1 VIVDRVRAAV
11 RAAWRLGF
19 DTYEQWRDHRTV
31 RLGAGIAY
39 YGLFALVPLL
49 ALALA
54 IAGLVISR
62 GDVQSYLTEQL
73 SDWLG
78 IDAEDIARA
87 LTDALDGTGTLTGLG
102 VLGAVS
108 LFLTASVLV
117 VAVQDAFNTIWERP
131 VRPGF
136 RHTVRRR
143 LVAFAV
149 IAGAGA
155 VVIASFVLNSVA
167 GLIARVMPNASFV
180 EPLQEVIGAAGSWAL
195 GVGVVTLLFRC
206 LTDAHIPWPAAFVGG
221 VATAG
226 ALALSTVLIGAY
238 LQRYAA
244 SSLVGV
250 TGSIFLVLLW
260 IFFVGQIVLVGAEFT
275 RVLVLRGIGTDVSS
289 SPPVASARGDR
300 EPGVGPGHD
309 ATVDVD
315 H

>member
-1 VIVDRVRAAV
+1 MIVDRVRTIV
-11 RAAWRLGF
+11 RAIWALVF
-19 DTYEQWRDHRTV
+19 DTYEQWRDHRTI

-54 IAGLVISR
+54 IAGLVVSR
-62 GDVQSYLTEQL
+62 GDVQSYLAEQL

-78 IDAEDIARA
+78 IDAQDVARS
-87 LTDALDGTGTLTGLG
+87 LTEVLDGTGALAGLG

-131 VRPGF
+131 VRPGL
-136 RHTVRRR
+136 RQTVMRR

-167 GLIARVMPNASFV
+167 GLISRLMPDASFV
-180 EPLQEVIGAAGSWAL
+180 EPLEELFGAAASWAL
-195 GVGVVTLLFRC
+195 GVGVVTLLFRY
-206 LTDAHIPWPAAFVGG
+206 LTDARVPWRSALAGG
-221 VATAG
+221 AVTAG
-226 ALALSTVLIGAY
+226 VLALSTALIGAY

-250 TGSIFLVLLW
+250 TGSVFLVLLW
-260 IFFVGQIVLVGAEFT
+260 IFFVGQIVLAGAEFT
-275 RVLVLRGIGTDVSS
+275 RVLVLRGIGADAWSA
-289 SPPVASARGDR
+289 ASAGGDG
-300 EPGVGPGHD
+300 EAGVAPGDD
-309 ATVDVD
+309 APVDVD

>member
-1 VIVDRVRAAV
+1 MIVDRVRTAV
-11 RAAWRLGF
+11 RAAWTLGF
-19 DTYEQWRDHRTV
+19 DTYEQWRDHRTI

-39 YGLFALVPLL
+39 YGLFALVPFL

-62 GDVQSYLTEQL
+62 GDVQSYLAEQI

-78 IDAEDIARA
+78 IDADDIARA
-87 LTDALDGTGTLTGLG
+87 LTDALDSTGTLTGLG
-102 VLGAVS
+102 ILGAVS

-136 RHTVRRR
+136 RHTVIRR

-167 GLIARVMPNASFV
+167 GLITRLMPEAAFV
-180 EPLQEVIGAAGSWAL
+180 EPFEELFGAVTSWAL
-195 GVGVVTLLFRC
+195 GIGVVTLLFRY
-206 LTDAHIPWPAAFVGG
+206 LTDAHVPWPAALAGG
-221 VATAG
+221 ATTAG
-226 ALALSTVLIGAY
+226 VLALSTTLISAY
-238 LQRYAA
+238 LRRYAA

-250 TGSIFLVLLW
+250 TGSVFLVLVW
-260 IFFVGQIVLVGAEFT
+260 IFLVGQIVLAGAEFT
-275 RVLVLRGIGTDVSS
+275 RVLVLRGLGSEV
-289 SPPVASARGDR
+289 PPESAGGDG
-300 EPGVGPGHD
+300 ETGAGPGD
-309 ATVDVD
+309 DTAVDVD
-315 H
+315 R

>member
-1 VIVDRVRAAV
+1 MIVDRVRAAV
-11 RAAWRLGF
+11 RAAWTLGF
-19 DTYEQWRDHRTV
+19 DTYEQWRDHRTI

-62 GDVQSYLTEQL
+62 DDVQSYLTEQL
-73 SDWLG
+73 SEWLG
-78 IDAEDIARA
+78 IDAHDIARA

-102 VLGAVS
+102 ILGAVS

-136 RHTVRRR
+136 RHSVMRR

-155 VVIASFVLNSVA
+155 VVIASFVLNSIA
-167 GLIARVMPNASFV
+167 GVITRLMPEASFV
-180 EPLQEVIGAAGSWAL
+180 ESLEEVFGAAASWAL
-195 GVGVVTLLFRC
+195 GVGVVTLLFRS
-206 LTDAHIPWPAAFVGG
+206 LTDAHVPWRAAIVGG
-221 VATAG
+221 AVTAG

-250 TGSIFLVLLW
+250 TGSVFLVLLW

-275 RVLVLRGIGTDVSS
+275 RVLVLRGVGADVSS
-289 SPPVASARGDR
+289 AASAARDG
-300 EPGVGPGHD
+300 EAGVGPGED

-315 H
+315 R

>member
-1 VIVDRVRAAV
+1 MIVDRVRTAV
-11 RAAWRLGF
+11 RAAWVLGL

-78 IDAEDIARA
+78 IDADDIARA

-136 RHTVRRR
+136 RHTVMRR

-167 GLIARVMPNASFV
+167 GLITRLMPDAAFV
-180 EPLQEVIGAAGSWAL
+180 ESFEELFGAATSWAL
-195 GVGVVTLLFRC
+195 GVGVVTLLFRY
-206 LTDAHIPWPAAFVGG
+206 LTDARVPWPAALAGG
-221 VATAG
+221 AATAG
-226 ALALSTVLIGAY
+226 VLALSTTLISAY
-238 LQRYAA
+238 LRRYAA
-244 SSLVGV
+244 TSLVGV
-250 TGSIFLVLLW
+250 TGSVFLVLVW
-260 IFFVGQIVLVGAEFT
+260 IFLVGQIVLAGAEFT
-275 RVLVLRGIGTDVSS
+275 RVLVLRGLGVDV
-289 SPPVASARGDR
+289 PAASAGGDG
-300 EPGVGPGHD
+300 ETGAGPGND
-309 ATVDVD
+309 ATVDID
-315 H
+315 R

>member
-1 VIVDRVRAAV
+1 VIVDRVRASV
-11 RAAWRLGF
+11 RAAWTLGF

-62 GDVQSYLTEQL
+62 GDVQSYLSEQL

-78 IDAEDIARA
+78 IDADDIARA
-87 LTDALDGTGTLTGLG
+87 LTDALEGTGTLTGLG
-102 VLGAVS
+102 ILGAVS

-117 VAVQDAFNTIWERP
+117 VAVQDAFDTIWGRP
-131 VRPGF
+131 VRPGI
-136 RHTVRRR
+136 RHTVMRR
-143 LVAFAV
+143 LVALAV

-155 VVIASFVLNSVA
+155 VVVVSFVLNAVT
-167 GLIARVMPNASFV
+167 GLVGRLIPGASNI
-180 EPLQEVIGAAGSWAL
+180 ESLEEVLGAAASWAL
-195 GVGVVTLLFRC
+195 GIGVVALLFRY
-206 LTDAHIPWPAAFVGG
+206 LTDAHVPWPAALAGG
-221 VATAG
+221 AATAG

-238 LQRYAA
+238 LRRYAA

-250 TGSIFLVLLW
+250 TGSVFLVLLW

-275 RVLVLRGIGTDVSS
+275 RVLVLRGLGVDA
-289 SPPVASARGDR
+289 SPSTSAGGDG
-300 EPGVGPGHD
+300 EAGVGPGHD
-309 ATVDVD
+309 AAVDVD
-315 H
+315 R

>member
-1 VIVDRVRAAV
+1 VIVDRVRAAP
-11 RAAWRLGF
+11 RAVWTLGF
-19 DTYEQWRDHRTV
+19 DTYEQWRDHRTI

-62 GDVQSYLTEQL
+62 GDVQAYLAEHL
-73 SDWLG
+73 SEWLG
-78 IDAEDIARA
+78 IDADDIARA
-87 LTDALDGTGTLTGLG
+87 LTDVLDGTGTLTGLG
-102 VLGAVS
+102 VVGAIS
-108 LFLTASVLV
+108 LLLTASVLV
-117 VAVQDAFNTIWERP
+117 IAVQDAFNTIWERP

-136 RHTVRRR
+136 RYTVMRR

-149 IAGAGA
+149 IAGAGV
-155 VVIASFVLNSVA
+155 VVIASFVLNAVA
-167 GLIARVMPNASFV
+167 GLIGRLVPGASFV
-180 EPLQEVIGAAGSWAL
+180 ESLEELFGAATSWAL
-195 GVGVVTLLFRC
+195 TVGVVTLLFRV
-206 LTDAHIPWPAAFVGG
+206 LTDAHVPWRAALVGG
-221 VATAG
+221 AATAA

-260 IFFVGQIVLVGAEFT
+260 IFFVGQIVLAGAELT
-275 RVLVLRGIGTDVSS
+275 RVLVLRRIGVDARS
-289 SPPVASARGDR
+289 VASAGGDG
-300 EPGVGPGHD
+300 EAGAGPGDD

>member
-11 RAAWRLGF
+11 RAAWTLGF

-62 GDVQSYLTEQL
+62 GDVQSYLSEQL

-78 IDAEDIARA
+78 IDADDIARA

-102 VLGAVS
+102 ILSAVS
-108 LFLTASVLV
+108 LLLTASVLV

-136 RHTVRRR
+136 RHTVIRR
-143 LVAFAV
+143 LIAFAV

-167 GLIARVMPNASFV
+167 GLLVRLMPDAAFVDSF
-180 EPLQEVIGAAGSWAL
+180 EELFGAATSWAL
-195 GVGVVTLLFRC
+195 GVGVVTLLFRY
-206 LTDAHIPWPAAFVGG
+206 LTDAHVPWPSAIAGG
-221 VATAG
+221 AATAG
-226 ALALSTVLIGAY
+226 VLALSAVLIGAY

-250 TGSIFLVLLW
+250 TGSVFLVLLW
-260 IFFVGQIVLVGAEFT
+260 IFSVGQIVLVGAEFT
-275 RVLVLRGIGTDVSS
+275 RVLALRGIGVGVSS
-289 SPPVASARGDR
+289 PSAGGDG
-300 EPGVGPGHD
+300 ETGVGPGDD
-309 ATVDVD
+309 AAVDVD

>member
-1 VIVDRVRAAV
+1 MIVDRVRAAV
-11 RAAWRLGF
+11 RAAWDLGV
-19 DTYEQWRDHRTV
+19 DTYEQWRDHRTI

-78 IDAEDIARA
+78 IDADDIARA
-87 LTDALDGTGTLTGLG
+87 LTDALNGTGTLTGLG

-136 RHTVRRR
+136 RQTVMRR

-155 VVIASFVLNSVA
+155 VVIASFVLNSIA
-167 GLIARVMPNASFV
+167 GLITRLMPDAAFV
-180 EPLQEVIGAAGSWAL
+180 ESFEELFGAATSWAL
-195 GVGVVTLLFRC
+195 GLGVVTLLFRY
-206 LTDAHIPWPAAFVGG
+206 LTDARVPWQAALAGG
-221 VATAG
+221 AATAG
-226 ALALSTVLIGAY
+226 VLALSTTLISAY
-238 LQRYAA
+238 LRRYAA

-250 TGSIFLVLLW
+250 TGSVFLVLVW
-260 IFFVGQIVLVGAEFT
+260 IFLVGQIVLVGAEFT
-275 RVLVLRGIGTDVSS
+275 RVLVLRGLGADVS
-289 SPPVASARGDR
+289 PAASAGGDR
-300 EPGVGPGHD
+300 ESGVGPGDD
-309 ATVDVD
+309 AAVDVD
-315 H
+315 R

>member
-1 VIVDRVRAAV
+1 MIVDRVRASV
-11 RAAWRLGF
+11 RAVWALGF
-19 DTYEQWRDHRTV
+19 DTYEQWRDHRTI

-54 IAGLVISR
+54 IAGLVVSR
-62 GDVQSYLTEQL
+62 GDVQSYLAEQL

-78 IDAEDIARA
+78 IDAENVARA
-87 LTDALDGTGTLTGLG
+87 LTDVLDGTGTLAGLG
-102 VLGAVS
+102 VLGAAS

-131 VRPGF
+131 VRSGL
-136 RHTVRRR
+136 RQTVMRR

-167 GLIARVMPNASFV
+167 GLITRLMPDASFV
-180 EPLQEVIGAAGSWAL
+180 APLEELFGAATSWAL
-195 GVGVVTLLFRC
+195 GVGVVTLLFRY
-206 LTDAHIPWPAAFVGG
+206 LTDAHVPWPSAVAGG
-221 VATAG
+221 AVTAG

-238 LQRYAA
+238 LRRYAA

-250 TGSIFLVLLW
+250 TGSVFLVLLW
-260 IFFVGQIVLVGAEFT
+260 IYFVGQIVLAGAEFT
-275 RVLVLRGIGTDVSS
+275 RVLVLRGIGANDWSA
-289 SPPVASARGDR
+289 ASAGGDG
-300 EPGVGPGHD
+300 EAGAGPGDD
-309 ATVDVD
+309 ATVDVGR
-315 H
+315 

>member
-1 VIVDRVRAAV
+1 MIVDRVRDVA
-11 RAAWRLGF
+11 RGAWTLGF
-19 DTYEQWRDHRTV
+19 DTYEQWRDHRTI

-62 GDVQSYLTEQL
+62 GDVQSYLTDRISE
-73 SDWLG
+73 WLG
-78 IDAEDIARA
+78 IDAADVARA
-87 LTDALDGTGTLTGLG
+87 LTDTLDGTGTLTGLG
-102 VLGAVS
+102 VIGAVS

-117 VAVQDAFNTIWERP
+117 IAVQDAFNTIWERP
-131 VRPGF
+131 VRPGL
-136 RHTVRRR
+136 RHTVTRR

-155 VVIASFVLNSVA
+155 VVIASFVLNAVA
-167 GLIARVMPNASFV
+167 GLLGRLIPDAAFVASFEELFGLATSWV
-180 EPLQEVIGAAGSWAL
+180 LGA
-195 GVGVVTLLFRC
+195 GVVALLFHF
-206 LTDAHIPWPAAFVGG
+206 LTDAHIPWPSAIAGG
-221 VATAG
+221 AVTAG
-226 ALALSTVLIGAY
+226 MLAVGNVLVGAY

-275 RVLVLRGIGTDVSS
+275 RVLVLRGVGERRPGSS
-289 SPPVASARGDR
+289 LGRDG
-300 EPGVGPGHD
+300 EPGTGPSD
-309 ATVDVD
+309 DPAVDID
-315 H
+315 R

>member
-1 VIVDRVRAAV
+1 VIVDRVRAGV
-11 RAAWRLGF
+11 RAAWTLGF
-19 DTYEQWRDHRTV
+19 DTYEQWRDHRTI

-78 IDAEDIARA
+78 IDADDIARA

-102 VLGAVS
+102 ILSAVS
-108 LFLTASVLV
+108 LLLTASVLV

-131 VRPGF
+131 VQPGL
-136 RHTVRRR
+136 RHTVMRR

-155 VVIASFVLNSVA
+155 VVIASFVLNAVA
-167 GLIARVMPNASFV
+167 GLIGRLIPEAAFV
-180 EPLQEVIGAAGSWAL
+180 ESLEELFGAATSWAL
-195 GVGVVTLLFRC
+195 GVGVVTLLFRV
-206 LTDAHIPWPAAFVGG
+206 LTDADVPWRAALVGG
-221 VATAG
+221 AATA
-226 ALALSTVLIGAY
+226 AVLALSTVLIGAY

-260 IFFVGQIVLVGAEFT
+260 IFFVGQIVLAGAEFT
-275 RVLVLRGIGTDVSS
+275 RVLVLRGMGVDGSS
-289 SPPVASARGDR
+289 AASAGGDG
-300 EPGVGPGHD
+300 EAGVGPGDD
-309 ATVDVD
+309 APVDVD

>member
-1 VIVDRVRAAV
+1 VIVDRVRTAV
-11 RAAWRLGF
+11 RAAWTLGF
-19 DTYEQWRDHRTV
+19 DTYEQWRDHRTI

-78 IDAEDIARA
+78 IDADDIARA

-102 VLGAVS
+102 ILGAVS
-108 LFLTASVLV
+108 LLLTASVLV

-131 VRPGF
+131 VQPGF
-136 RHTVRRR
+136 RHTVMRR

-167 GLIARVMPNASFV
+167 GLIIRLMPDASIV
-180 EPLQEVIGAAGSWAL
+180 ESLEEVFGAAASWAL
-195 GVGVVTLLFRC
+195 GVVVVTLLFRY
-206 LTDAHIPWPAAFVGG
+206 LTDARVPWPAAIVGG
-221 VATAG
+221 AVTAG

-250 TGSIFLVLLW
+250 TGSVFLVLLW
-260 IFFVGQIVLVGAEFT
+260 IFFVGQIVLVGAELT
-275 RVLVLRGIGTDVSS
+275 RVLVLRGIGADASSVVS
-289 SPPVASARGDR
+289 AGGDGETR
-300 EPGVGPGHD
+300 VGPGDD
-309 ATVDVD
+309 AAVDVD
-315 H
+315 R

>member
-1 VIVDRVRAAV
+1 MIVDRVRAAG
-11 RAAWRLGF
+11 RAAWTLGF
-19 DTYEQWRDHRTV
+19 DTYEQWRDHRTI

-39 YGLFALVPLL
+39 YGLFALVPFL

-62 GDVQSYLTEQL
+62 GDVQSYLAEQI

-78 IDAEDIARA
+78 IDADDIARA
-87 LTDALDGTGTLTGLG
+87 LTDALDSTGTLTGLG
-102 VLGAVS
+102 ILGAVS

-136 RHTVRRR
+136 RHTVIRR

-167 GLIARVMPNASFV
+167 GLITRLMPDAAFV
-180 EPLQEVIGAAGSWAL
+180 ESFEELFGAATSWAL
-195 GVGVVTLLFRC
+195 GIGVVTLLFRY
-206 LTDAHIPWPAAFVGG
+206 LTDARVPWPAALAGG
-221 VATAG
+221 AATAG
-226 ALALSTVLIGAY
+226 VLALSTTLISAY
-238 LQRYAA
+238 LRRYAA

-250 TGSIFLVLLW
+250 TGSVFLVLVW
-260 IFFVGQIVLVGAEFT
+260 IFLVGQIVLAGAEFT
-275 RVLVLRGIGTDVSS
+275 RVLVLRGLGADGSS
-289 SPPVASARGDR
+289 ASAGGD
-300 EPGVGPGHD
+300 GKTGAGPGDD

-315 H
+315 R

>member
-1 VIVDRVRAAV
+1 MIVDRVRAAV
-11 RAAWRLGF
+11 RAAWSLGF
-19 DTYEQWRDHRTV
+19 DTYEQWRDHRTI

-39 YGLFALVPLL
+39 YGLFALVPFL

-62 GDVQSYLTEQL
+62 GDVQSYLAEQI

-78 IDAEDIARA
+78 IDADDIARA
-87 LTDALDGTGTLTGLG
+87 LTDALDSTGTLTGLG
-102 VLGAVS
+102 ILGAVS

-136 RHTVRRR
+136 RHTVIRR

-167 GLIARVMPNASFV
+167 GLITRLMPDAAFV
-180 EPLQEVIGAAGSWAL
+180 ESFEELFGAATSWAL
-195 GVGVVTLLFRC
+195 GIGVVTLLFRY
-206 LTDAHIPWPAAFVGG
+206 LTDARVPWPAALAGG
-221 VATAG
+221 AATAG
-226 ALALSTVLIGAY
+226 VLALSTTVISAY
-238 LQRYAA
+238 LRRYAA

-250 TGSIFLVLLW
+250 TGSVFLVLVW
-260 IFFVGQIVLVGAEFT
+260 IFLVGQIVLAGAEFT
-275 RVLVLRGIGTDVSS
+275 RVLVLRGLGADVSS
-289 SPPVASARGDR
+289 VASAGGDG
-300 EPGVGPGHD
+300 ETGAGPGDD

-315 H
+315 R

>member
-1 VIVDRVRAAV
+1 VIVDRVRAAS
-11 RAAWRLGF
+11 RAAWALGF

-62 GDVQSYLTEQL
+62 GDVQSYLAEQI

-78 IDAEDIARA
+78 IDADDIARA

-131 VRPGF
+131 VLPGL
-136 RHTVRRR
+136 RRTVMRR

-155 VVIASFVLNSVA
+155 VVIVSFVLNAVA
-167 GLIARVMPNASFV
+167 GLIGRLIPGASFV
-180 EPLQEVIGAAGSWAL
+180 DSLEELFGAATSWAL
-195 GVGVVTLLFRC
+195 GVGVVTLLFRY
-206 LTDAHIPWPAAFVGG
+206 LTDARVPWPAALAGG
-221 VATAG
+221 AATAG
-226 ALALSTVLIGAY
+226 VLALSTSLIGAY
-238 LQRYAA
+238 LRRYAA

-250 TGSIFLVLLW
+250 TGSVFLVLVW
-260 IFFVGQIVLVGAEFT
+260 IFLVGQIVLVGAEFT
-275 RVLVLRGIGTDVSS
+275 RVLVLRGLGADGPS
-289 SPPVASARGDR
+289 ASAGGDG
-300 EPGVGPGHD
+300 EAGVGPGHD

-315 H
+315 R

>member
-1 VIVDRVRAAV
+1 MIVDRVRAAV
-11 RAAWRLGF
+11 RTAWALGCE
-19 DTYEQWRDHRTV
+19 TYEQWRDHRTV

-102 VLGAVS
+102 ILGAVS

-131 VRPGF
+131 VRPGL
-136 RHTVRRR
+136 RHTVMRR

-167 GLIARVMPNASFV
+167 GLITRLMPDAAFVDSF
-180 EPLQEVIGAAGSWAL
+180 EELFGAATSWAL
-195 GVGVVTLLFRC
+195 GLGVVTLLLRY
-206 LTDAHIPWPAAFVGG
+206 LTDARVPWPAAFAGG
-221 VATAG
+221 AATAG
-226 ALALSTVLIGAY
+226 VLALSTSLIGAY
-238 LQRYAA
+238 LRRYAA

-250 TGSIFLVLLW
+250 TGSVFLVLVW
-260 IFFVGQIVLVGAEFT
+260 IFLVGQIVLVGAEFT
-275 RVLVLRGIGTDVSS
+275 RVLVLRGIGTNVPS
-289 SPPVASARGDR
+289 ASAGGDG
-300 EPGVGPGHD
+300 ETGVGPGDD
-309 ATVDVD
+309 ATVDID
-315 H
+315 R

>member
-1 VIVDRVRAAV
+1 MIVDRVRATG
-11 RAAWRLGF
+11 RAAWTLGF
-19 DTYEQWRDHRTV
+19 DTYEQWRDHRTI

-78 IDAEDIARA
+78 IDADDIARA

-102 VLGAVS
+102 ILGAVS
-108 LFLTASVLV
+108 LLLTASVLV

-136 RHTVRRR
+136 RHTVIRR

-155 VVIASFVLNSVA
+155 VVIASFVLNAVA
-167 GLIARVMPNASFV
+167 GLIGRLIPGASFV
-180 EPLQEVIGAAGSWAL
+180 DSLEELFGAATSWAL
-195 GVGVVTLLFRC
+195 GVGVITLLFRY
-206 LTDAHIPWPAAFVGG
+206 LTDARVPWPAAIAGG
-221 VATAG
+221 AATAG
-226 ALALSTVLIGAY
+226 VLALSTTLIGAY
-238 LQRYAA
+238 LRRYAA

-250 TGSIFLVLLW
+250 TGSVLLVLVWIFL
-260 IFFVGQIVLVGAEFT
+260 VGQIVLVGAEFT
-275 RVLVLRGIGTDVSS
+275 RVLALRSIGT
-289 SPPVASARGDR
+289 SAPTVGSAGGDG
-300 EPGVGPGHD
+300 EAGVDPGDD
-309 ATVDVD
+309 AAIDVD
-315 H
+315 R

>member
-1 VIVDRVRAAV
+1 VIVDRVRAV
-11 RAAWRLGF
+11 VGAAWTLGF
-19 DTYEQWRDHRTV
+19 DTYEQWRDHRTI

-62 GDVQSYLTEQL
+62 GDVQSYLAEQL

-78 IDAEDIARA
+78 IDADDIARA

-102 VLGAVS
+102 ILGAVS

-131 VRPGF
+131 VRPGL
-136 RHTVRRR
+136 RHTVMRR
-143 LVAFAV
+143 LLAFAV

-167 GLIARVMPNASFV
+167 GLITRLMPDAAFVDSF
-180 EPLQEVIGAAGSWAL
+180 EELFGAATSWAL
-195 GVGVVTLLFRC
+195 GVGVVTLLFRY
-206 LTDAHIPWPAAFVGG
+206 LTEARVPWAAALAGG
-221 VATAG
+221 AGTAG
-226 ALALSTVLIGAY
+226 VLALSTSLISAY
-238 LQRYAA
+238 LRRYAA

-250 TGSIFLVLLW
+250 TGSVFLVLVW
-260 IFFVGQIVLVGAEFT
+260 IFLVGQIVLVGAEFT
-275 RVLVLRGIGTDVSS
+275 RVLVLRGLGTDAPPASS
-289 SPPVASARGDR
+289 AGGDG
-300 EPGVGPGHD
+300 EAGVGPGDD

-315 H
+315 R